1 MVMVMVKNGSQVQND
16 ALFLEETSVESTADV
31 GSVDWEEAQA
41 KVQEAVAEK
50 ERKQK
55 ALGFWEQAKFYA
67 LTQKKKSGD
76 FLVRMPKNKQG
87 EERAEAEEEV
97 EFWGKILEKRMK
109 DVAQAKKEIR
119 ECDLNIISAEMAAEI
134 AKL

>member
-55 ALGFWEQAKFYA
+55 ALGSWEQAKFYA
-67 LTQKKKSGD
+67 LTQKKKVD
-76 FLVRMPKNKQG
+76 TLLIRMPRNVQG

-97 EFWGKILEKRMK
+97 EIWGKILEKRMK
-109 DVAQAKKEIR
+109 CSTGKKR
-119 ECDLNIISAEMAAEI
+119 NKGMRF
-134 AKL
+134 KYYFR